1 MIKKITVN
9 PYKDNNNYS
18 HHFHI
23 DYHWY
28 YHYHNRSFLFKKNEL
43 LSLLSSRFWLLQELE
58 HCTETLIDL
67 ENTYK
72 LNKLVQLVQKHITC
86 FWQVLVVLSLMFSRT
101 DLVLCSTARISSTVW
116 LEKSASLSTSAS
128 QETVQ

>member
-1 MIKKITVN
+1 MVN

-18 HHFHI
+18 HHFHTY
-23 DYHWY
+23 YHWY
-28 YHYHNRSFLFKKNEL
+28 YHYQNRSFLFKKNELL

>member
-1 MIKKITVN
+1 MVN

-43 LSLLSSRFWLLQELE
+43 LLSLLSSRFWLLQELE
-58 HCTETLIDL
+58 HCTETLIIF

>member
-1 MIKKITVN
+1 MVN

-18 HHFHI
+18 HHFLI

-43 LSLLSSRFWLLQELE
+43 LLSLLSSRFWLLKELE